1 LSGEHAQTKRLDH
14 DPIQS
19 NERVTD
25 RAAGQAVAC
34 LKHLVLRARDHEDLF
49 GDFLPKRNHG
59 KRRILFPL
67 PTSTSL
73 RQTKLN
79 ANV

>member
-1 LSGEHAQTKRLDH
+1 LPGEQAQAKRLDH

-25 RAAGQAVAC
+25 RAAGQAVVC
-34 LKHLVLRARDHEDLF
+34 LKHLVLRTCDHEDLF

-59 KRRILFPL
+59 KRRNSFSVANFDF
-67 PTSTSL
+67 TSP
-73 RQTKLN
+73 N
-79 ANV
+79 